1 MQTPL
6 KGAFRRTMEPFA
18 DLLGKLGITAN
29 GVTLFGL
36 VVSCGAAVLFAQGR
50 PRLAAVV
57 MLASG
62 LCDAIDGTLARRQG
76 TIGPFGAFLDST
88 VDRYADAAVL
98 GGIAWHAAFGRGD
111 KVGCALAL
119 IALIG
124 SFAVSY
130 TRARAE
136 GVGQDC
142 AVGVMERPE
151 RVIVLAVGAL
161 CGPRVLPWAVGV
173 LAAGT
178 QITALQRILHVR
190 RGLAARDGARSS
202 V

>member
-6 KGAFRRTMEPFA
+6 KATFRSAMVPVV
-18 DLLGKLGITAN
+18 DVLGKCGVTAN
-29 GVTLFGL
+29 GVTVFGL
-36 VVSCGAAVLFAQGR
+36 LVSCASAVLFAQGHVR
-50 PRLAAVV
+50 WAAFV

-76 TIGPFGAFLDST
+76 TIGPYGAFLDST
-88 VDRYADAAVL
+88 VDRYADGAVL
-98 GGIAWHAAFGRGD
+98 GGIAWHAAFVQAD

-136 GVGQDC
+136 SVGQDC
-142 AVGVMERPE
+142 AVGFMERPE
-151 RVIVLAVGAL
+151 RVITLAVGAL
-161 CGPRVLPWAVGV
+161 CGLRVLPWAVGV
-173 LAAGT
+173 LAVGT
-178 QITALQRILHVR
+178 QITAVQRILHVR
-190 RGLAARDGARSS
+190 RGLAARDGART
-202 V
+202 